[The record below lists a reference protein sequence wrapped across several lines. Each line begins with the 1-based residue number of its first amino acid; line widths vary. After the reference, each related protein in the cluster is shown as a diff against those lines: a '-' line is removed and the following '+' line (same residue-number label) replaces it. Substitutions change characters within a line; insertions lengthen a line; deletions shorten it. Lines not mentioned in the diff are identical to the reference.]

1 MLDIEEAARLA
12 QRFLEE
18 ETGAGDTPL
27 ALVDEER
34 AQIGGLYYFG
44 CQSVAYLSS
53 GDFQDMAIGTGGV
66 FVDAETGMCRVLGA
80 VEAAE
85 LDLF

>member
-12 QRFLEE
+12 QRFLDE
-18 ETGAGDTPL
+18 ETGPGDAPL
-27 ALVDEER
+27 ALVAEER
-34 AQIGGLYYFG
+34 AQVGGLYYFG
-44 CQSVAYLSS
+44 CQSVAYLRS
-53 GDFQDMAIGTGGV
+53 GEFRDMAIGMAGV
-66 FVDAETGMCRVLGA
+66 SVDAETGACRVLGA